1 MIYYNFSKFQPIY
14 CKRALR
20 STIPLSLYLC
30 RKPPGFVPIAAW
42 GPWSR
47 FLSRGV
53 WRAAIQARGG
63 LPGDEERVGE
73 YEGRESY
80 LRVVSV
86 DAGVAGG
93 GPSAGAGAWRR
104 RWRRGAAVRRG
115 WASRDGLGTFSGPR
129 GTRSGARLERRW
141 SGGEG
146 RRGAGAPGGSNGGGW

>member
-1 MIYYNFSKFQPIY
+1 
-14 CKRALR
+14 
-20 STIPLSLYLC
+20 
-30 RKPPGFVPIAAW
+30 
-42 GPWSR
+42 
-47 FLSRGV
+47 LSRGV

-63 LPGDEERVGE
+63 FPGDEERVGE

-129 GTRSGARLERRW
+129 GTRSGARLEQRW

-146 RRGAGAPGGSNGGGW
+146 RREQELRVAPMVAGGD